1 MEASL
6 PPPHRLL
13 RRAGGGGLPRPAARG
28 ALEAAGAA
36 RVPEPHAPRLRR
48 GPPRGAARAAA
59 AGGARAGQGRRPRAA
74 DAGDPRPHQ
83 AEGGRL
89 VFARRRGR
97 VPHLGVAGGGGGLPA
112 ADQGLPGRAPEAGG
126 GGASPSPEAGRAGL
140 ALPSEGRLWR
150 RRARRPRLRQE
161 SGALLRKG
169 GGKADP
175 SRGTDNDRGGR
186 AAPSSGPSRKG
197 GGKADSS
204 WDADY
209 DRGGRAVPSSRGSDR
224 PRGGD
229 AGEPPPSALGLGDR
243 LAWDRRGAAA
253 PGASWGAGGARGNG
267 WSGAGQ
273 WGEAGGW
280 ESWRSGGWWGGGA
293 GWWESPGGEQRGD
306 RAAGGG
312 AAEAPRRWRPG
323 AGAGQRGT
331 PSQRHQ

>member
-1 MEASL
+1 MREIPGLTRLRVEDSSSPDGEAEFHISGSPEAVEACL
-6 PPPHRLL
+6 QQI
-13 RRAGGGGLPRPAARG
+13 RACLDEPRRPA
-28 ALEAAGAA
+28 E
-36 RVPEPHAPRLRR
+36 
-48 GPPRGAARAAA
+48 AARA
-59 AGGARAGQGRRPRAA
+59 RPRRPAEPASLYPARGGSGG
-74 DAGDPRPHQ
+74 DARGDPDYDR
-83 AEGGRL
+83 
-89 VFARRRGR
+89 
-97 VPHLGVAGGGGGLPA
+97 
-112 ADQGLPGRAPEAGG
+112 
-126 GGASPSPEAGRAGL
+126 
-140 ALPSEGRLWR
+140 
-150 RRARRPRLRQE
+150 